1 MKDLAYGSTVPTSA
15 ALQDDG
21 ATAHLPGMRLPSV
34 PLAATNGHIVDLST
48 LRGRT
53 VVYAYPRTGVPG
65 QSSPEGWDRI
75 PGARGCTPQNIGF
88 RDRYAE
94 LIAYGAAQV
103 YGLSAQDTAYQCE
116 AVERLQLPFPLLS
129 DEQLEL
135 ARQLQLPTFH
145 IAGMT
150 LLKRLALII
159 DDGVVTKVFY
169 PVPEPDRNA
178 AEVTVWLAQHPVA

>member
-1 MKDLAYGSTVPTSA
+1 MKDLAQGSATRESA

-21 ATAHLPGMRLPSV
+21 AAAHLPGMHLPSV
-34 PLAATNGHIVDLST
+34 KLAATNGHIVDLST

-65 QSSPEGWDRI
+65 QPSPEGWDRI
-75 PGARGCTPQNIGF
+75 PGARGCTPQNTGF

-103 YGLSAQDTAYQCE
+103 YGLSTQDSADQRE
-116 AVERLQLPFPLLS
+116 AAERLQLPFPLLS
-129 DEQLEL
+129 D
-135 ARQLQLPTFH
+135 AQLQLARLVRLPTFD

-159 DDGVVTKVFY
+159 DDGVATKVFY
-169 PVPEPDRNA
+169 PVSEPERNA
-178 AEVTVWLAQHPVA
+178 ADVAAWLAQHSVA